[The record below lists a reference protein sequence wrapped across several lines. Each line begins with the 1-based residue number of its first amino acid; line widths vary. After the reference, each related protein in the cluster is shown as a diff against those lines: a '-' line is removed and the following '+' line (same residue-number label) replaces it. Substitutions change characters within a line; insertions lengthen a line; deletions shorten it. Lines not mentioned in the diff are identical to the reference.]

1 MRAFKSSSERGRE
14 AFGIVG
20 EGQKVHPESYLD
32 RHPFLLE
39 EKEERFVSLLFLP
52 FQTDQDSDGPR

>member
-1 MRAFKSSSERGRE
+1 MRSNQVLRE
-14 AFGIVG
+14 AEKPLASSG

-32 RHPFLLE
+32 THPFLLE

-52 FQTDQDSDGPR
+52 FQTDRDSDGPR